1 MASTASGPFSDI
13 PSPNVSAR
21 AMRKAC
27 AKSRM
32 SSSGSSGEHLIPA
45 GLRRARRRHR
55 LSSEEKNSTTG
66 NRRLT
71 DPRGGGFQTQLHPP
85 GFTIYTT
92 HAKVYQRKMLF
103 LCRFPAFL
111 MAKMCQSSGGSQ
123 DGNCGLLHWR
133 EALLPART
141 GAGDCA
147 RSFLGDLPT
156 RWLPYTISLGPAR
169 RNGVQGLRH
178 GR

>member
-1 MASTASGPFSDI
+1 MKKGG
-13 PSPNVSAR
+13 
-21 AMRKAC
+21 

-32 SSSGSSGEHLIPA
+32 SRSRSSCEHLIPA
-45 GLRRARRRHR
+45 GLRRARSRHR

-71 DPRGGGFQTQLHPP
+71 DPASPSWIHHLHHTRQSISTQYVV
-85 GFTIYTT
+85 FVSY
-92 HAKVYQRKMLF
+92 
-103 LCRFPAFL
+103 PAFL

-147 RSFLGDLPT
+147 RSLLGDLPT
-156 RWLPYTISLGPAR
+156 RCLPHAISLGPAR